1 MSQEAD
7 LPPQQLAEAGEK
19 GEKEGKKKK
28 ANKGTGKAS
37 GGKGKGK
44 IDGFRLNVKN
54 LPASD
59 FGTEKLKAL
68 FASIGTVVAAEVKF
82 KEDGSSRGFGFVI
95 FANEADSKKAIVEM
109 NDQDVGGRRL
119 SVAAVERQEDGNK
132 GKGKGDAVGKRSLAR
147 APAGPFGGGSGYR
160 LNVKNLSGDTTAEK
174 LRELFAPFGTV
185 TDAQVK
191 LKDDGKSRGFGFVIM
206 SSEEEGRKAIAEMDG
221 KEVGRGGGKVAVGP
235 AERRAE
241 EADEDPK
248 GKGKG
253 LAALTLHT
261 PGIAKP
267 AITPELA
274 AQQAAYAAYMQQ
286 MAYMQQQAAMM
297 HTAAMYG
304 VNPYAGMGAPPM
316 QQQPPLQVG
325 EYEGSLLSL
334 VAKGHGFIACA
345 ETHRLYH
352 CDIYADKAV
361 LPKGAVI
368 GSRLKFTVTANPG
381 EHPKAATATL
391 VS

>member
-1 MSQEAD
+1 MSQEAA
-7 LPPQQLAEAGEK
+7 LPPPLLAEAVEK
-19 GEKEGKKKK
+19 GEEEGKKKK

-44 IDGFRLNVKN
+44 GKIDGFRLNVKN
-54 LPASD
+54 LPTTD
-59 FGTEKLKAL
+59 FSTEKLKAL
-68 FASIGTVVAAEVKF
+68 FASIGMVVAAEVKF

-95 FANEADSKKAIVEM
+95 FANEADSKKAIAEM
-109 NDQDVGGRRL
+109 NDNDVAGRRI

-132 GKGKGDAVGKRSLAR
+132 GKGKGVAGGKRSPAR

-185 TDAQVK
+185 SDAQVK

-206 SSEEEGRKAIAEMDG
+206 SSEEEGRRAIAEMDG

-241 EADEDPK
+241 EPDEEPK

-253 LAALTLHT
+253 LATLSLASA
-261 PGIAKP
+261 AKP
-267 AITPELA
+267 AVAPELA
-274 AQQAAYAAYMQQ
+274 AQQAAYAAYMQH
-286 MAYMQQQAAMM
+286 MAYMQQAAMM
-297 HTAAMYG
+297 QTAAMYG
-304 VNPYAGMGAPPM
+304 ANPFAGMGAPPM
-316 QQQPPLQVG
+316 PQQPPLQVG